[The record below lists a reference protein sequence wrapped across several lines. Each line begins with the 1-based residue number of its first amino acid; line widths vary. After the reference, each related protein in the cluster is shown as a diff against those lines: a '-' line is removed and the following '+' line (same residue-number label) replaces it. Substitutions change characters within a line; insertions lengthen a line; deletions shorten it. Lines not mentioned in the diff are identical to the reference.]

1 MGGESGGKRVIGRLY
16 KLGFK
21 GERERG
27 ASAERGEQRAEA
39 YELFSKRAEVKI
51 FISHRERS
59 SEGELRVK
67 EREEVVNRARVP

>member
-27 ASAERGEQRAEA
+27 ASAGRGEQCAEA
-39 YELFSKRAEVKI
+39 YELFSK
-51 FISHRERS
+51 S
-59 SEGELRVK
+59 GG
-67 EREEVVNRARVP
+67 